1 MLQLYKCSINWTIS
15 KYNKVNYI
23 LFKNNESYKK
33 KVGNLQESMVQNEFL
48 IIKTNKTLFM
58 ATLEKMKI
66 LTDSAQYDLC
76 DYISHNKSSQ
86 VNLPG
91 IYEATGH
98 NGCKIPLF
106 KTLLTNKCKNDCKY
120 CINQSKRNFTRLEL
134 SPEEL
139 AKAFLGY
146 YNRGLV
152 NGLFLSSG
160 ISGDV
165 DSTME
170 KQIET
175 VHLLRNKYGYDDYIH
190 LKVVPG
196 ASKDSIKRAMALANR
211 VSINIEAA
219 TPSGL
224 AELSSTKDYNKDI
237 LKRLSWINRF
247 QHKSTTYPNSTHT
260 TQLIVGANGESD
272 KEILS
277 RMEKIYKKS
286 DLKRTYF
293 SAFTPIEGTEFS
305 KKESCSTDRTAK
317 LYNADSLLNDYNYSV
332 KELVFD
338 GDDKLIL
345 DQDPKIL
352 AAQNMDIF
360 PVEINVAPMNELIRV
375 PGIGIKSAKRIIS
388 IRKKSPFTNKE
399 QLRNLGVVVD
409 RAEPYIKISGEYQT
423 TFEF

>member
-1 MLQLYKCSINWTIS
+1 MS
-15 KYNKVNYI
+15 
-23 LFKNNESYKK
+23 
-33 KVGNLQESMVQNEFL
+33 
-48 IIKTNKTLFM
+48 
-58 ATLEKMKI
+58 TLEKMKI

-76 DYISHNKSSQ
+76 DYVSHNKSSQ

-91 IYEATGH
+91 IYEAIGH

-165 DSTME
+165 DETME
-170 KQIET
+170 KQVET
-175 VHLLRNKYGYDDYIH
+175 VSILRKKYGYDDYIH
-190 LKVVPG
+190 LKVIPG

-237 LKRLSWINRF
+237 LKRLSWINSL
-247 QHKSTTYPNSTHT
+247 QNKSTTYPNSTHT

-272 KEILS
+272 KEILE

-293 SAFTPIEGTEFS
+293 SAFTPIEETEFS
-305 KKESCSTDRTAK
+305 KKEACSTDRTTK
-317 LYNADSLLNDYNYSV
+317 LYNADSLLNDYHYNV
-332 KELVFD
+332 KELIFD
-338 GDDKLIL
+338 ENDKLSL
-345 DQDPKIL
+345 TQDPKIL
-352 AAQNMDIF
+352 AAKNMDIF
-360 PVEINVAPMNELIRV
+360 PVEINRAPLVELIRV
-375 PGIGIKSAKRIIS
+375 PGIGVKSAREIIS
-388 IRKKSPFTNKE
+388 IRKKMPFTSE
-399 QLRNLGVVVD
+399 QQLKKLGVVVE
-409 RAEPYIKISGEYQT
+409 RAKPYIKIDGEYQT
-423 TFEF
+423 TFDF

>member
-1 MLQLYKCSINWTIS
+1 MSS
-15 KYNKVNYI
+15 
-23 LFKNNESYKK
+23 
-33 KVGNLQESMVQNEFL
+33 
-48 IIKTNKTLFM
+48 
-58 ATLEKMKI
+58 LEKMKI

-76 DYISHNKSSQ
+76 DYVSHHKSSQ

-146 YNRGLV
+146 YNRGMV

-160 ISGDV
+160 ITGDV

-170 KQIET
+170 KEIET
-175 VHLLRNKYGYDDYIH
+175 IRLLRKKYGYDDYIH

-196 ASKDSIKRAMALANR
+196 ASRDSIKRAMALANR

-237 LKRLSWINRF
+237 LKRLSWINRY

-260 TQLIVGANGESD
+260 TQLIVGANDESD
-272 KEILS
+272 REILS
-277 RMEKIYKKS
+277 RMEKIYKNS
-286 DLKRTYF
+286 ELKRTYF
-293 SAFTPIEGTEFS
+293 SAFTPIEETEFS
-305 KKESCSTDRTAK
+305 NKEACSTDRTAK
-317 LYNADSLLNDYNYSV
+317 LYNADSLLNDYHYSV

-338 GDDKLIL
+338 NDDNLL
-345 DQDPKIL
+345 LNQDPKIL
-352 AAQNMDIF
+352 AAKNMNIF
-360 PVEINVAPMNELIRV
+360 PVEINSAPLIELIRV
-375 PGIGIKSAKRIIS
+375 PGIGIKSAKHIIS
-388 IRKKSPFTNKE
+388 IRKKTPCSNKE
-399 QLRNLGVVVD
+399 QLRKLGVVVD

-423 TFEF
+423 TFDF

>member
-1 MLQLYKCSINWTIS
+1 MS
-15 KYNKVNYI
+15 
-23 LFKNNESYKK
+23 
-33 KVGNLQESMVQNEFL
+33 
-48 IIKTNKTLFM
+48 
-58 ATLEKMKI
+58 TLEKMKI

-76 DYISHNKSSQ
+76 DYVSHNKSSQ
-86 VNLPG
+86 INLPG
-91 IYEATGH
+91 IYEAIGH

-106 KTLLTNKCKNDCKY
+106 KTLQTNKCKNDCKY
-120 CINQSKRNFTRLEL
+120 CINQSKSTRLEL

-160 ISGDV
+160 IAGDV
-165 DSTME
+165 DETME

-196 ASKDSIKRAMALANR
+196 ASKDSIRRAMALANR

-237 LKRLSWINRF
+237 LKRLSWINSL

-260 TQLIVGANGESD
+260 TQLIVGANNESD

-286 DLKRTYF
+286 ELKRTYF
-293 SAFTPIEGTEFS
+293 SAFTPIEETQFEN
-305 KKESCSTDRTAK
+305 KNACSTDRTAK
-317 LYNADSLLNDYNYSV
+317 LYNADSLLNDYHYKV

-338 GDDKLIL
+338 EDDKLSL
-345 DQDPKIL
+345 TQDPKIL
-352 AAQNMDIF
+352 AAKNMDIF
-360 PVEINVAPMNELIRV
+360 PVEINSAPFVELIRV
-375 PGIGIKSAKRIIS
+375 PGIGTKSAHQIIS
-388 IRKKSPFTNKE
+388 IRKKLPFTNKE
-399 QLRNLGVVVD
+399 QLKKLGVVVD
-409 RAEPYIKISGEYQT
+409 RAEPYIKISGQYQS
-423 TFEF
+423 TFDF

>member
-1 MLQLYKCSINWTIS
+1 MS
-15 KYNKVNYI
+15 
-23 LFKNNESYKK
+23 
-33 KVGNLQESMVQNEFL
+33 
-48 IIKTNKTLFM
+48 
-58 ATLEKMKI
+58 TLEKMKI

-76 DYISHNKSSQ
+76 DYVSHNKSSQ

-120 CINQSKRNFTRLEL
+120 CINQSKRDFTRLEL

-139 AKAFLGY
+139 AKAFLRY

-160 ISGDV
+160 ITGDEE
-165 DSTME
+165 STME

-175 VHLLRNKYGYDDYIH
+175 VQLLRKKYGYDDYIH

-196 ASKDSIKRAMALANR
+196 ASKDSIARAMALANR

-237 LKRLSWINRF
+237 LKRLSWINSL

-286 DLKRTYF
+286 ELKRTYF

-305 KKESCSTDRTAK
+305 NREACSTDRTAK
-317 LYNADSLLNDYNYSV
+317 LYNADSLLNDYHYKV

-338 GDDKLIL
+338 ENDKLSL
-345 DQDPKIL
+345 DHDPKIL
-352 AAQNMDIF
+352 AAKSMDIF
-360 PVEINVAPMNELIRV
+360 PIEINSAPFVELIRV
-375 PGIGIKSAKRIIS
+375 PGIGVKSARQIIS
-388 IRKKSPFTNKE
+388 IRKKMPFSNIE
-399 QLRNLGVVVD
+399 QLRKLGVVVN
-409 RAEPYIKISGEYQT
+409 RAEPYIKISGEYQA
-423 TFEF
+423 TFDF